1 MKKLFALL
9 LAAVMVLG
17 LVACGPAGNNETQ
30 PPKSTDNQ
38 TQAPGQGTEPP
49 KTDAPEGKKYEGVT
63 LNYWSM
69 WNAAEAQGKVIA
81 EAAAAFEE
89 ETGAHINI
97 EWKGRDSNTLLS
109 AALESEEDID
119 LFDEDYTRIGQVY
132 APYTAD
138 LTEMAAAANY
148 DAVSYPVFNN
158 QSIAWAGYLNS
169 ITEQPNIGGVFYDR
183 DAFEAA
189 GITADPTTW
198 AEFLDV
204 CQKLKDKG
212 VAPLVQDS
220 AYTNFSFYY
229 QLVRH
234 IGEEGIAELR
244 ENGGWADN
252 AGAVAAAQ
260 DIIDLVKA
268 GYFADG
274 TPSEFP
280 SGENKIGLDEAAMVI
295 CADYVCAEV
304 DGNTE
309 SQTNWGV
316 FNVPAVEGGVSTAA
330 YMGTNSLAI
339 TSYSENKQAAF
350 DFCLFLVTGEWGQKL
365 ADEAHQI
372 PADPNN
378 TCTSL
383 PDAVETLLA
392 ADAPMS
398 WCGELNTHPAWQ
410 DMRDAMTRLFAGAYE
425 TGADFCAA
433 IDALY

>member
-1 MKKLFALL
+1 MKKRIIALLMTLVMVFALC
-9 LAAVMVLG
+9 
-17 LVACGPAGNNETQ
+17 ACGPKDPNVGPASN
-30 PPKSTDNQ
+30 P
-38 TQAPGQGTEPP
+38 GTEATPGSEETKPP
-49 KTDAPEGKKYEGVT
+49 VEPGPAEKPYEGVT
-63 LNYWSM
+63 INYWSM

-89 ETGAHINI
+89 QTGAKINI
-97 EWKGRDSNTLLS
+97 EWKGRDINTLLS
-109 AALESEEDID
+109 AALESKEAID

-138 LTEMAAAANY
+138 LTAMAAAANY
-148 DAVSYPVFNN
+148 DDVSYPVFNN

-204 CQKLKDKG
+204 CQKLKDNG

-234 IGEEGIAELR
+234 IGEEGIADLR

-316 FNVPAVEGGVSTAA
+316 FNVPAVEGGASTAA

-339 TSYSENKQAAF
+339 TSYSENQQAAF

-383 PDAVETLLA
+383 PGAVETLLA

-410 DMRDAMTRLFAGAYE
+410 AMRDEMTRLFAGAYE

>member
-1 MKKLFALL
+1 MKKMLSLL
-9 LAAVMVLG
+9 LVLVMVFSLA
-17 LVACGPAGNNETQ
+17 ACGKQGGSNPSQSANQGNQSQN
-30 PPKSTDNQ
+30 
-38 TQAPGQGTEPP
+38 QGTPSGG
-49 KTDAPEGKKYEGVT
+49 GKQYEGVT

-69 WNAAEAQGKVIA
+69 WNSAEAQGQVIA
-81 EAAAAFEE
+81 QAAAAFEE
-89 ETGAHINI
+89 QTGAHVNI
-97 EWKGRDSNTLLS
+97 EWKGRDINTLLT
-109 AALESEEDID
+109 AALESKESIDI
-119 LFDEDYTRIGQVY
+119 FDDDYTRIGQVY

-148 DAVSYPVFNN
+148 DAVSYPVFNK
-158 QSIAWAGYLNS
+158 QAIAWAGYLNS
-169 ITEQPNIGGVFYDR
+169 IVEQPNIGGVFYDK
-183 DAFEAA
+183 DAFAKA
-189 GITADPTTW
+189 GIMADPTTW
-198 AEFLDV
+198 AEFLDA
-204 CQKLKDKG
+204 CQKLKDSG

-229 QLVRH
+229 QLTRH
-234 IGEEGIAELR
+234 IGEDGIAGLR

-304 DGNTE
+304 DGNTMSE
-309 SQTNWGV
+309 TSWGV
-316 FNVPAVEGGVSTAA
+316 FNVPAVAGGKSTAA

-339 TSYSENKQAAF
+339 ASYSENKQAAF

-383 PDAVETLLA
+383 PGAIETLLA

-398 WCGELNTHPAWQ
+398 WCGELNTHSAWQ
-410 DMRDAMTRLFAGAYE
+410 SMRDEMTNLFAGKYA
-425 TGADFCAA
+425 TGADFCKA

>member
-1 MKKLFALL
+1 MKKMLSLL
-9 LAAVMVLG
+9 LVLVMIFSLA
-17 LVACGPAGNNETQ
+17 ACGKQGGSNPSQ
-30 PPKSTDNQ
+30 SSNQ
-38 TQAPGQGTEPP
+38 GSQGQNQGTPSGG
-49 KTDAPEGKKYEGVT
+49 GKQYDGVT

-69 WNAAEAQGKVIA
+69 WNSAETQGQVISQ
-81 EAAAAFEE
+81 AAAAFEE
-89 ETGAHINI
+89 KTGARVNI
-97 EWKGRDSNTLLS
+97 EWKGRDINTLLT
-109 AALESEEDID
+109 AALESKEAID
-119 LFDEDYTRIGQVY
+119 VFDDDYTRIGQVY
-132 APYTAD
+132 APFTAD
-138 LTEMAAAANY
+138 LTDMAAAADY
-148 DAVSYPVFNN
+148 ASHSYPVFNA
-158 QSIAWAGYLNS
+158 QAIAWAGYLNS
-169 ITEQPNIGGVFYDR
+169 IVEQPNIGGVFYDK
-183 DAFEAA
+183 DAFAKA
-189 GITADPTTW
+189 GVTADPTTW
-198 AEFLDV
+198 AEFLDA
-204 CQKLKDKG
+204 CQKLKDSG

-229 QLVRH
+229 QLTRH
-234 IGEEGIAELR
+234 IGENGIAELR
-244 ENGGWADN
+244 EKGGWADN

-260 DIIDLVKA
+260 DIIDLVQA

-280 SGENKIGLDEAAMVI
+280 SGENKIGLDEAAMVV

-304 DGNTE
+304 DGNTMSE
-309 SQTNWGV
+309 TNWGV
-316 FNVPAVEGGVSTAA
+316 FNVPAVSGGASTAA

-339 TSYSENKQAAF
+339 ASYSENQQAAF

-383 PDAVETLLA
+383 PGAVETLLA

-410 DMRDAMTRLFAGAYE
+410 SMRDEMTNLFAGKYA
-425 TGADFCAA
+425 TGADFCKA

>member
-1 MKKLFALL
+1 MKKLLSLL
-9 LAAVMVLG
+9 LVLVMIFSLAACSG
-17 LVACGPAGNNETQ
+17 GGGGDATQ
-30 PPKSTDNQ
+30 PPSGQ
-38 TQAPGQGTEPP
+38 TQDPGDPSGG
-49 KTDAPEGKKYEGVT
+49 GKQYEGVT

-69 WNAAEAQGKVIA
+69 WNAAEAQGQVITQ
-81 EAAAAFEE
+81 AAAAFEE
-89 ETGAHINI
+89 KTGAHINI
-97 EWKGRDSNTLLS
+97 EWKGRDINTLLT
-109 AALESEEDID
+109 AALESGEAID
-119 LFDEDYTRIGQVY
+119 FFDEDYTRIGQVY
-132 APYTAD
+132 AEYTAD
-138 LTEMAAAANY
+138 LTSMAAAANY
-148 DAVSYPVFNN
+148 DAVSYSVFNK
-158 QSIAWAGYLNS
+158 QAIAWAGYLNS
-169 ITEQPNIGGVFYDR
+169 LVEQPNIGGVFYDK

-189 GITADPTTW
+189 GITSDPTTW
-198 AEFLDV
+198 AEFLDA
-204 CQKLKDKG
+204 CQKLKDNG

-229 QLVRH
+229 QLTRH
-234 IGEEGIAELR
+234 IGEDGIAGLR

-252 AGAVAAAQ
+252 AGAVQAAQ
-260 DIIDLVKA
+260 DIIDLVNA
-268 GYFADG
+268 GYFAAG

-304 DGNTE
+304 DGNTMSE
-309 SQTNWGV
+309 TNWGV
-316 FNVPAVEGGVSTAA
+316 FNVPAVDGGKSTAA

-350 DFCLFLVTGEWGQKL
+350 DFCLFLTTGEWGQKL

-378 TCTSL
+378 TCSSL
-383 PDAVETLLA
+383 PGAVETLLA

-410 DMRDAMTRLFAGAYE
+410 SMRDEMTNLFAGKYA
-425 TGADFCAA
+425 TGADFCKA